1 MKIKETIKLIEKLL
15 PLKENLNQ
23 GEINNFNLCI
33 SKLEKSADE
42 FAIEF
47 AEWCNE
53 LRMYGTG
60 YYENSTKQLLEI
72 FKKEKKL

>member
-1 MKIKETIKLIEKLL
+1 MTLKDKFNPYCDNLFLSKEVNSESCV
-15 PLKENLNQ
+15 
-23 GEINNFNLCI
+23 EIA
-33 SKLEKSADE
+33 EY

-53 LRMYGTG
+53 LRVNGTG

-72 FKKEKKL
+72 FKKEKNYETKNKFK